1 MDSIFYIYII
11 ISFSII
17 SLKNFSSSI
26 KFTIIRHYMKY
37 LFFNFLLSVYAISKL
52 FLNLYHKKI
61 TRINLQNSI
70 IQNYVHKVNKLRD
83 NLT

>member
-1 MDSIFYIYII
+1 
-11 ISFSII
+11 
-17 SLKNFSSSI
+17 
-26 KFTIIRHYMKY
+26 MKY